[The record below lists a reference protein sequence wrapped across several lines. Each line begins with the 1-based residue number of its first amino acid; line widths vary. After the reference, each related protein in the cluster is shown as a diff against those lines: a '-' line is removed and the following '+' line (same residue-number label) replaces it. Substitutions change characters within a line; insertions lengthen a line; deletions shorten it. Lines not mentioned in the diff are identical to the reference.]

1 MVVVEIAHPQSY
13 HLQLSSKNK
22 KAIKWYHEAETAFK
36 ARDNQKALL
45 FLDKAV
51 NKDKKFIEAW
61 LLKGDILTELKQN
74 SRAVIA
80 YQKAVAIDPS
90 FFPPVWYFMGN
101 IYYDMGEY
109 AQSVKA
115 LKTFLKFNNLL
126 PAQIKLGTKQLTVS
140 QKALALKK
148 HPIRVDIIRLDSL
161 INTSDEEYINYV
173 DAGNRQLIFTR
184 KVKTESSWI
193 EKFYYS
199 DKSENGW
206 KRPQPW
212 NISWFS
218 GLDVGGMS
226 LTVDGQQLYFTGC
239 GWPGSY
245 GGCDLY
251 RTVKR
256 GSRWQK
262 PVNLGRSVNSTAWDS
277 QPYVSSDGKMLLFS
291 SSRKGGKGGSDIW
304 MSVKLKNG
312 RWSPPVNLGDSIN
325 TPGNE
330 MAPFLYADNKTLI
343 FSSTGWPGMGKQD
356 LFISRKDKTGSWS
369 KAENIGY
376 PVNTKYA
383 EINLVYSLDGDNV
396 WISSDRDKHGFD
408 IYRIP
413 VYEKIKPGKI
423 IYFAGRVLDKFSK
436 KPVKAKIMLTD
447 ELTGT
452 NVTTKY
458 SSREDG
464 YFLMVMEPGKTYAF
478 NILAKGYL
486 FYSGKFTPAIDSSV
500 NRKLNKDFLLTPV
513 QKGTSVVL
521 KNLYFDTDHWNLT
534 AKSYPEL
541 KKLIAFLTINPKV
554 KIEIAGHTDDTGND
568 DYNMKLSKLRAKSVY
583 DYLISKGI
591 SPNRLTYNGYGNTRP
606 VFDNSTTEGKALN
619 RRVEVVIKE

>member
-1 MVVVEIAHPQSY
+1 
-13 HLQLSSKNK
+13 
-22 KAIKWYHEAETAFK
+22 
-36 ARDNQKALL
+36 
-45 FLDKAV
+45 
-51 NKDKKFIEAW
+51 
-61 LLKGDILTELKQN
+61 
-74 SRAVIA
+74 
-80 YQKAVAIDPS
+80 
-90 FFPPVWYFMGN
+90 
-101 IYYDMGEY
+101 
-109 AQSVKA
+109 
-115 LKTFLKFNNLL
+115 
-126 PAQIKLGTKQLTVS
+126 
-140 QKALALKK
+140 
-148 HPIRVDIIRLDSL
+148 
-161 INTSDEEYINYV
+161 
-173 DAGNRQLIFTR
+173 
-184 KVKTESSWI
+184 
-193 EKFYYS
+193 
-199 DKSENGW
+199 
-206 KRPQPW
+206 
-212 NISWFS
+212 
-218 GLDVGGMS
+218 
-226 LTVDGQQLYFTGC
+226 
-239 GWPGSY
+239 
-245 GGCDLY
+245 
-251 RTVKR
+251 
-256 GSRWQK
+256 
-262 PVNLGRSVNSTAWDS
+262 
-277 QPYVSSDGKMLLFS
+277 MLLFS